1 MKREV
6 DLHNMS
12 LIEARSYL
20 KTYLNNLPKE
30 VDEID
35 VIHGFH
41 SGSHLQKLVRKDFGH
56 KRIERKILG
65 LNNGLT
71 TFMIKK

>member
-12 LIEARSYL
+12 VIEARRYL
-20 KTYLNNLPKE
+20 KMYLNNLPKE

-41 SGSHLQKLVRKDFGH
+41 NGTNLQTFVRKDFGN
-56 KRIERKILG
+56 KRIDRKILG
-65 LNNGLT
+65 LNNGVT

>member
-12 LIEARSYL
+12 VIEARRYL

-35 VIHGFH
+35 VIHGFQ
-41 SGSHLQKLVRKDFGH
+41 SGTSLQKFVRKDFSH
-56 KRIERKILG
+56 KRIDRKIIG
-65 LNNGLT
+65 LNHGVT
-71 TFMIKK
+71 TFLIKR

>member
-12 LIEARSYL
+12 VGESRRYL
-20 KTYLNNLPKE
+20 KTYLDSLPKD

-35 VIHGFH
+35 VIHGFR
-41 SGSHLQKLVRKDFGH
+41 GGTNLQKFVRKDFNH
-56 KRIERKILG
+56 KRIDRKILG
-65 LNNGLT
+65 LNNGMT
-71 TFMIKK
+71 TFLIKK